1 MRQTDRMGI
10 TRVVAAATLAA
21 SLGTGAT
28 AQTLGEPIPQLSV
41 VYYAADMGP
50 EFEQSARALSEEWRK
65 LGLDLQLRPVQFS
78 SFVSQYIVGGQL
90 EDIAVFTVGGDPD
103 RVDPTYWVHDV
114 AACGQRRN
122 GSKWCDEEYSRLA
135 AEQRTKIDPAE
146 RVQAVHDLQARFHEA
161 LPWWPVIN
169 RVYGIVYNADK
180 WENVTSPE
188 PMATHENLV
197 DPWLAARPRTDDRW
211 FDWAYYEDVSTYN
224 PLAEEGAVG
233 WMRFIFDTYAK
244 NNAQGEVL
252 PWAATAW
259 QWIDDRTIEITL
271 REGMTFHDGEPLTA
285 DDAVFTIQKMVE
297 WQPPALSSRIRNL
310 EGAEKVDDR
319 TFRVSLKAPDASFE
333 VTVLTYLFIL
343 PEHVWRDAPEK
354 PLEWDLVAA
363 GKVIGSGPFKF
374 KTWRVNEVHEL
385 ETHRAHFQA
394 PAYDGVRRLALG
406 QADAIRAAMLD
417 GTGDIATTVLPV
429 ASMDDLARQNAHL
442 NFLEIPS
449 HSSMF
454 VWLNNQKA
462 PFDDPAFR
470 RALRQATNKQ
480 RVMIEGWQG
489 FASVAGEGPVP
500 RALGRWH
507 NPDLEPIPFDVEAAR
522 ATLAAAGY
530 GWDAAGRLHMPPK

>member
-1 MRQTDRMGI
+1 M
-10 TRVVAAATLAA
+10 TRVLAAAAVAAGLA
-21 SLGTGAT
+21 GGVQ
-28 AQTLGEPIPQLSV
+28 AQTLGEPVPPLTV

-50 EFEQSARALSEEWRK
+50 EFEQSARALSDEWRK
-65 LGLDLQLRPVQFS
+65 LGIELQLRPVQFS
-78 SFVSQYIVGGQL
+78 TFVSQFIVGGQL

-122 GSKWCDEEYSRLA
+122 GSKWCDEAYSKLA
-135 AEQRTKIDPAE
+135 ADQRTKIDVNE
-146 RVQAVHDLQARFHEA
+146 RIKAVHELQAKFHDV

-169 RVYGIVYNADK
+169 RVYGILYNADK

-197 DPWLAARPRTDDRW
+197 DPWLSARPRTDDRW

-244 NNAQGEVL
+244 NNAKGEVL

-259 QWIDDRTIEITL
+259 KWVDDRTIEITL
-271 REGMTFHDGEPLTA
+271 RDGMTFHDGEAVTA
-285 DDAVFTIQKMVE
+285 DDAVFTINKMVE
-297 WQPPALSSRIRNL
+297 WAPPALSARVRNI
-310 EGAEKVDDR
+310 EGAQKVDDR
-319 TFRVSLKAPDASFE
+319 TFRVKLKAPDASFE
-333 VTVLTYLFIL
+333 VTVLTYLFVL

-354 PLEWDLVAA
+354 PLEWDLVKA

-385 ETHRAHFQA
+385 ETHKAHFRA

-406 QADAIRAAMLD
+406 QADAIRAAMLN

-429 ASMDDLARQNAHL
+429 ASMDDLARQNRHL

-462 PFDDPAFR
+462 PFSDPAFR

-480 RVMIEGWQG
+480 RVMVEGWQG

-507 NPDLEPIPFDVEAAR
+507 NPNLTPIPFDVEAAR
-522 ATLAAAGY
+522 KTLAAAGY
-530 GWDAAGRLHMPPK
+530 GWDASGRLHMPKK